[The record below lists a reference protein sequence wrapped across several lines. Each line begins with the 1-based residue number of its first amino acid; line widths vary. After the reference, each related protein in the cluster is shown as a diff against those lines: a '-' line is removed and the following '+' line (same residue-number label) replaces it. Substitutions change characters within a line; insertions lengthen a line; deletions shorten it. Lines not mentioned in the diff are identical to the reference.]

1 MNLKNCLKKKIS
13 FDFKDMGKS
22 TIYVKV
28 KKEDHE
34 TFCLFMQGC
43 LQKKTNVK
51 SYQEITEDVYAP
63 FCIIFGYKPSDFKV
77 KVNGWKKIADSILN
91 EPNIFLKIKNLD
103 YENFKDKDILKT

>member
-1 MNLKNCLKKKIS
+1 MSKKTEEAPKNNSPFRFFHVIYLDDINEFKKLLKKKIS
-13 FDFKDMGKS
+13 FDFKDMGNS

-51 SYQEITEDVYAP
+51 SYQEITEDVYGGALL
-63 FCIIFGYKPSDFKV
+63 SLD
-77 KVNGWKKIADSILN
+77 KILH
-91 EPNIFLKIKNLD
+91 P
-103 YENFKDKDILKT
+103 